1 MFEIMKEFIA
11 TGGLTGMSIIL
22 ILGIIIL
29 LITILVTVRRIMH
42 QEYSLLDEKL
52 MLSIKSLGGI
62 AGLTGLFFQTFGLYL
77 AFQAIQAAA
86 DISAI
91 VVMKGVFVSFYSTF
105 FGLGVF
111 LVSMIIWYILKITD
125 GDKAKYTP
133 A

>member
-1 MFEIMKEFIA
+1 MKEFLV
-11 TGGLTGMSIIL
+11 TGGPIGMSIIL
-22 ILGIIIL
+22 IIGIIIL
-29 LITILVTVRRIMH
+29 LISSLTTARRIMH
-42 QEYSLLDEKL
+42 LEYSLLDEKL

-62 AGLTGLFFQTFGLYL
+62 AGLTGLFFQTLGLYL

-91 VVMKGVFVSFYSTF
+91 IVMKGVFVSFYSTF

-111 LVSMIIWYILKITD
+111 LVSMIIWYLLKVTT
-125 GDKAKYTP
+125 GNMAKQTP

>member
-1 MFEIMKEFIA
+1 MFEIMKEFLV
-11 TGGLTGMSIIL
+11 TGGLEGMSIIL

-29 LITILVTVRRIMH
+29 LISILATARRIMH

-62 AGLTGLFFQTFGLYL
+62 AGLAGLFFQTWGLYL
-77 AFQAIQAAA
+77 AFQAIQAAN

-91 VVMKGVFVSFYSTF
+91 VVMKGVFVSFYTTM

-111 LVSMIIWYILKITD
+111 FVSMIIWYILKVTA
-125 GDKAKYTP
+125 GNKAK
-133 A
+133 

>member
-1 MFEIMKEFIA
+1 MQEFLV
-11 TGGLTGMSIIL
+11 TGNLLRMSIIL

-29 LITILVTVRRIMH
+29 LISILATARRIMH

-62 AGLTGLFFQTFGLYL
+62 AGLAGLFFQTWGLYL
-77 AFQAIQAAA
+77 AFKAIQAAD
-86 DISAI
+86 DISSI

-111 LVSMIIWYILKITD
+111 LVSMIIWYILKVTA
-125 GDKAKYTP
+125 GNKAN
-133 A
+133 

>member
-1 MFEIMKEFIA
+1 MKEFLI
-11 TGGLTGMSIIL
+11 TGNLLRMSFIL

-29 LITILVTVRRIMH
+29 LISILATARRIMH

-62 AGLTGLFFQTFGLYL
+62 AGLAGLFFQTVGLYL

-91 VVMKGVFVSFYSTF
+91 IVMKGVFVSFYTTM

-111 LVSMIIWYILKITD
+111 FVSMIIWYILKVTA
-125 GDKAKYTP
+125 GNKAK
-133 A
+133 

>member
-62 AGLTGLFFQTFGLYL
+62 ACLTGLFFQTFGLYL

>member
-1 MFEIMKEFIA
+1 MKEFLV
-11 TGGLTGMSIIL
+11 TGDFLRMSIIL

-29 LITILVTVRRIMH
+29 LISILATARRIMH

-62 AGLTGLFFQTFGLYL
+62 ACLAGLLFQTVGLYR
-77 AFQAIQAAA
+77 AFQAIQAAT

-91 VVMKGVFVSFYSTF
+91 IVMKGVFVSFYTTM

-111 LVSMIIWYILKITD
+111 FVSMIIWYILKVTA
-125 GDKAKYTP
+125 GNKAK
-133 A
+133 

>member
-1 MFEIMKEFIA
+1 MNEFLV
-11 TGGLTGMSIIL
+11 TGGLPGMSIIL

-29 LITILVTVRRIMH
+29 LISILATARRIMH
-42 QEYSLLDEKL
+42 QEYSQLDEKL

-62 AGLTGLFFQTFGLYL
+62 AGLTGLFFQTLGLYL
-77 AFQAIQAAA
+77 AFQAIQAAS

-111 LVSMIIWYILKITD
+111 LVSMIIWYILKVTA
-125 GDKAKYTP
+125 GNKAK
-133 A
+133 

>member
-1 MFEIMKEFIA
+1 MKEFLV
-11 TGGLTGMSIIL
+11 TGDLLRMSIIL

-29 LITILVTVRRIMH
+29 LISILATARRIMH

-62 AGLTGLFFQTFGLYL
+62 AGLAGLFFQTVGLYL
-77 AFQAIQAAA
+77 AFQAIQAAD

-91 VVMKGVFVSFYSTF
+91 VVMKGVFVSFYSTM

-111 LVSMIIWYILKITD
+111 LVSMIIWYILKVTA
-125 GDKAKYTP
+125 GNKAK
-133 A
+133 

>member
-1 MFEIMKEFIA
+1 MKEFLV
-11 TGGLTGMSIIL
+11 TGGLEGMSIIL

-29 LITILVTVRRIMH
+29 VISILATARRIMH

-62 AGLTGLFFQTFGLYL
+62 ACLVGLFFQTIGLYL
-77 AFQAIQAAA
+77 AFKAIQAAT

-91 VVMKGVFVSFYSTF
+91 VVMKGVFVSFYSTM

-111 LVSMIIWYILKITD
+111 LVSMIIWYILKVTAENM
-125 GDKAKYTP
+125 AK
-133 A
+133 

>member
-1 MFEIMKEFIA
+1 MFEIMKEFLV
-11 TGGLTGMSIIL
+11 TGDLLRMSIIL

-29 LITILVTVRRIMH
+29 LISILATARRIMH

-62 AGLTGLFFQTFGLYL
+62 AGLAGLFFQTWGLYL
-77 AFQAIQAAA
+77 AFKAIQAAA

-91 VVMKGVFVSFYSTF
+91 IVMKGVFLSFYSTF

-111 LVSMIIWYILKITD
+111 LVSMIIWYILKVTA
-125 GDKAKYTP
+125 GNKAK
-133 A
+133 

>member
-1 MFEIMKEFIA
+1 MKEFIA

-29 LITILVTVRRIMH
+29 LITMLVTVRRIMH